1 MGLRKL
7 ILLASVLL
15 FISTNLFA
23 QNQLSDAE
31 VQDFFKLIK
40 ATKTYKDLKTN
51 VDSFNT
57 AAKMEVQEIK
67 TRMYVKKNAP
77 VEENIAHATVERR
90 LGSFALQ
97 TFYFSY
103 DKKKKQLVSSQY

>member
-1 MGLRKL
+1 M
-7 ILLASVLL
+7 LLVPTLL
-15 FISTNLFA
+15 FISANIFA
-23 QNQLSDAE
+23 QNSLSDAE
-31 VQDFFKLIK
+31 MQDFFKLIK
-40 ATKTYKDLKTN
+40 TTKIYKDLKTN

-67 TRMYVKKNAP
+67 TQMYVKKNAP
-77 VEENIAHATVERR
+77 VEDNIANATVERR

-103 DKKKKQLVSSQY
+103 DKRKKQLIPSKYW